1 MTNTQ
6 VLFSPDQ
13 WLNMKVCDVL
23 DAMNEAGAGN
33 LQMVVSDENDQAM
46 LAVVLIRGDD
56 TRALLDALVAKADA
70 LEAGQTGST
79 PIPVLPAPDA
89 WRQGARFAL
98 EAVSKVDSLCWLTD
112 SMKEVCIK
120 QATEAVIAERDRLS
134 AAGGAA

>member
-23 DAMNEAGAGN
+23 DAMNEANAGN
-33 LQMVVSDENDQAM
+33 LQMVVSDANDQAM

-56 TRALLDALVAKADA
+56 TQALLDALNAKADV
-70 LEAGQTGST
+70 LEAGQAEST
-79 PIPVLPAPDA
+79 HPVLPAADA

-120 QATEAVIAERDRLS
+120 QATEAVIAERDRRS

>member
-1 MTNTQ
+1 MTKTQ

-23 DAMNEAGAGN
+23 DAMNEANAGN
-33 LQMVVSDENDQAM
+33 LQMVVSDANDQAM
-46 LAVVLIRGDD
+46 LAVVLIRGDG
-56 TRALLDALVAKADA
+56 TQTLLDALVAKADA
-70 LEAGQTGST
+70 LEAGQAEST
-79 PIPVLPAPDA
+79 PPVLPAPDA

-120 QATEAVIAERDRLS
+120 QATEAVIAERDRLN